1 MEAGPVAV
9 SISVSLER
17 GPFWVSAAG
26 NAIASFRQGEGP
38 AGL

>member
-1 MEAGPVAV
+1 MEAGPIAV
-9 SISVSLER
+9 SISVSLKR

-26 NAIASFRQGEGP
+26 NVIACFHQGEGP